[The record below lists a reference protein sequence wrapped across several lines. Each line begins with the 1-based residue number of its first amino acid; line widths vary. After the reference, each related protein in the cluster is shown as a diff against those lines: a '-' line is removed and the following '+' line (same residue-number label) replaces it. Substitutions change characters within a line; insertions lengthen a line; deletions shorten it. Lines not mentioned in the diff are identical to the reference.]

1 MKIQQTPI
9 KTIKPYA
16 KNAKE
21 HPQEQIEQII
31 DSIKEFGFNDPIAI
45 DEEGVVIEGHGR
57 LLAAEQMQLTEVPTI
72 TLSHLNEQQ
81 KRAYIIAH
89 NKLTLNTGFDMDVL
103 LKELTSLYENGFD
116 LLLTGFDE
124 LELDE
129 LKIGFIETV
138 IDYDKADEVP
148 TVDEEKIVLKLHDHI
163 ILNEHVLYCG
173 DATKKEDVLYLLE
186 GIPLKTNIIHFLSD
200 PPYGIEYDP
209 KLPKYGMIKN
219 DDTFLNFIPLAKR
232 YTNGFFMI
240 WTSYQ
245 VVDEW
250 LKRVK
255 KSFEKVTNMII
266 WHKGGGG
273 MGDCAK
279 TLATD
284 YEIALVVNRG
294 NQLQSGRGS
303 AVWQYQNDVKKEFVK
318 KAKKAELQNIL
329 EHFID
334 GETLWRVKKDNTAT
348 YLHPT
353 QKPVEINE
361 RALLN
366 FTKKGDFVCDF
377 FTGSGSNL
385 IACENMGRKFRGME
399 LDTKY
404 MQVIVERWCE
414 YTSVDTIVINGQEVS
429 WSEYKDREIKVD
441 E

>member
-1 MKIQQTPI
+1 MKIQQTPLT
-9 KTIKPYA
+9 KIKPYA
-16 KNAKE
+16 QNAKE
-21 HPQEQIEQII
+21 HPQEQIDQII

-45 DEEGVVIEGHGR
+45 DEEGIVIEGHGR
-57 LLAAEQMQLTEVPTI
+57 LLAAEQMKLTKVPTI
-72 TLSHLNEQQ
+72 TLSHLTKEQKQ
-81 KRAYIIAH
+81 AYIIAH

-103 LKELTSLYENGFD
+103 LKELTSLYENGFN

-129 LKIGFIETV
+129 LKIGFIAPV
-138 IDYDKADEVP
+138 INYDKADEVP
-148 TVDEEKIVLKLHDHI
+148 TVDKEQIVLKYGDI
-163 ILNEHVLYCG
+163 VILNEHIILCG
-173 DATKKEDVLYLLE
+173 DATQKDDVQKLLKGINLKKEIV
-186 GIPLKTNIIHFLSD
+186 HFLSD

-219 DDTFLNFIPLAKR
+219 DDTFLNFIPLAKK

-240 WTSYQ
+240 WSGYQ
-245 VVDEW
+245 VIDEW
-250 LKRVK
+250 LKRIK
-255 KSFEKVTNMII
+255 KSFEKITNMII

-273 MGDCAK
+273 LGDCTK

-284 YEIALVVNRG
+284 YEIALVVHRG
-294 NQLQSGRGS
+294 NSIQSSRGS
-303 AVWQYQNDVKKEFVK
+303 AIWEYQKDVKKEFVR
-318 KAKKAELQNIL
+318 KAKKKVLQDL
-329 EHFID
+329 MEHIID
-334 GETLWRVKKDNTAT
+334 GESFWKVKKDNTAT

-361 RALLN
+361 KALLN

-414 YTSVDTIVINGQEVS
+414 YTSVDTIIINGQEVS
-429 WSEYKDREIKVD
+429 WNEYKDRDIS
-441 E
+441 

>member
-1 MKIQQTPI
+1 MQIVYKNPKDLKKYPQ
-9 KTIKPYA
+9 
-16 KNAKE
+16 NAKE
-21 HPQEQIEQII
+21 HPPEQIQQIA
-31 DSIKEFGFNDPIAI
+31 DSIKKYKFNDPIAL
-45 DEEGVVIEGHGR
+45 DENNIIIEGHGR
-57 LLAAEQMQLTEVPTI
+57 LDAALLLEMDEVPTI
-72 TLSHLNEQQ
+72 VLSHLSEDE

-116 LLLTGFDE
+116 LLLTGFDDME
-124 LELDE
+124 LEE
-129 LKIGFIETV
+129 LKIGFTPPV
-138 IDYDKADEVP
+138 IDYDKADDVP
-148 TVDEEKIVLKLHDHI
+148 TVEEEQVVIKEGAHI
-163 ILNEHVLYCG
+163 ILNDHVLYCG

-186 GIPLKTNIIHFLSD
+186 GTAPKQNTIHFLSD
-200 PPYGIEYDP
+200 PPYGISYDP

-219 DDTFLNFIPLAKR
+219 DDKFLNFIPLAKR

-250 LKRVK
+250 IKRTK
-255 KSFEKVTNMII
+255 KSFEKITNMII

-303 AVWQYQNDVKKEFVK
+303 SVWQYQNDAKKDFVK
-318 KAKKAELQNIL
+318 KAKKAELQSIL
-329 EHFID
+329 DHMID

-399 LDTKY
+399 LDIKY

-429 WSEYKDREIKVD
+429 WSEYKEGNI
-441 E
+441 

>member
-1 MKIQQTPI
+1 MKIKQTPLA
-9 KTIKPYA
+9 KIKPYA
-16 KNAKE
+16 QNAKE
-21 HPQEQIEQII
+21 HPQSQIDQII
-31 DSIKEFGFNDPIAI
+31 NSIKEFGFNDPIAI
-45 DEEGVVIEGHGR
+45 DEEGIIIEGHGR
-57 LLAAEQMQLTEVPTI
+57 LLAAEQLNMEEVPTI

-103 LKELTSLYENGFD
+103 LKELTNLYENGFD

-129 LKIGFIETV
+129 LKIGFVETI

-148 TVDEEKIVLKLHDHI
+148 TVDEENVVIEHGDIVELNEHI
-163 ILNEHVLYCG
+163 ILCG
-173 DATKKEDVLYLLE
+173 DATKKEDIEKLLK
-186 GIPLKTNIIHFLSD
+186 GINLKKSIVHFLSD
-200 PPYGIEYDP
+200 PPYGIAYDP

-219 DDTFLNFIPLAKR
+219 DDTFLNFIPLAKK

-255 KSFEKVTNMII
+255 KSFKKITNMII

-273 MGDCAK
+273 MGDCAR

-303 AVWQYQNDVKKEFVK
+303 AVWQYQNDVKKEFVRK
-318 KAKKAELQNIL
+318 SKKAELQNIL

-334 GETLWRVKKDNTAT
+334 GETLWKVKKDNTAT

-366 FTKKGDFVCDF
+366 FTKKDDFVCDF

-429 WSEYKDREIKVD
+429 WVEYKEEQI
-441 E
+441 

>member
-1 MKIQQTPI
+1 MKIQQTPLNKI
-9 KTIKPYA
+9 KAYEH
-16 KNAKE
+16 NAKE
-21 HPQEQIEQII
+21 HPQEQIDQIVE
-31 DSIKEFGFNDPIAI
+31 SIREFGFNDPIAI
-45 DEEGVVIEGHGR
+45 DENGIIIEGHGR
-57 LLAAEQMQLTEVPTI
+57 YLAAEQMDMTEVPTI
-72 TLSHLNEQQ
+72 TLSHLNDEQ

-89 NKLTLNTGFDMDVL
+89 NKLTLNTGFDMEVL
-103 LKELTSLYENGFD
+103 VKELTSLYENGFD

-124 LELDE
+124 LELED
-129 LKIGFIETV
+129 LKIGFVAPV

-148 TVDEEKIVLKLHDHI
+148 TVDEEKIVIREGDLI
-163 ILNEHVLYCG
+163 ELNEHKLLCG
-173 DATKKEDVLYLLE
+173 DATSKEDVLKLID
-186 GIPLKTNIIHFLSD
+186 GINLKHDTVHFLSD

-255 KSFEKVTNMII
+255 KSFKKITNMII

-284 YEIALVVNRG
+284 YEIALVVHRDNP
-294 NQLQSGRGS
+294 LQSGRGS
-303 AVWQYQNDVKKEFVK
+303 AVWQYHNDAKKEYVK
-318 KAKKAELQNIL
+318 KAKKAELQSIL
-329 EHFID
+329 EHIID

-361 RALLN
+361 KALLN

-404 MQVIVERWCE
+404 MQVIVQRWCE
-414 YTSVDTIVINGQEVS
+414 YTSVDTIIINGQEVS
-429 WSEYKDREIKVD
+429 WEEYKGLFYD
-441 E
+441 

>member
-1 MKIQQTPI
+1 MKIKQTPLA
-9 KTIKPYA
+9 KIKPYA
-16 KNAKE
+16 QNAKE
-21 HPQEQIEQII
+21 HPQSQIDQII
-31 DSIKEFGFNDPIAI
+31 NSIKEFGFNDPIAI
-45 DEEGVVIEGHGR
+45 DEEGIIIEGHGR
-57 LLAAEQMQLTEVPTI
+57 LLAAEQLNMEEVPTI

-103 LKELTSLYENGFD
+103 LKELTNLYENGFD

-129 LKIGFIETV
+129 LKIGFVETI

-148 TVDEEKIVLKLHDHI
+148 TVDEENVVIEHGDIVELNEHI
-163 ILNEHVLYCG
+163 ILCG
-173 DATKKEDVLYLLE
+173 DATKKEDIEKLLK
-186 GIPLKTNIIHFLSD
+186 GINLKKSIVHFLSD
-200 PPYGIEYDP
+200 PPYGIAYDP

-219 DDTFLNFIPLAKR
+219 DDTFLNFIPLAKK

-255 KSFEKVTNMII
+255 KSFKKITNMII

-273 MGDCAK
+273 MGDCAR

-303 AVWQYQNDVKKEFVK
+303 AVWQYQNDVKKEFVRK
-318 KAKKAELQNIL
+318 SKKAELQNIL

-334 GETLWRVKKDNTAT
+334 GETLWKVKKDNTAT

-366 FTKKGDFVCDF
+366 FTKKDDFVCDF

-404 MQVIVERWCE
+404 MQVILERWCE

-429 WSEYKDREIKVD
+429 WVEYKEEQI
-441 E
+441 

>member
-1 MKIQQTPI
+1 MKIKQTPLT
-9 KTIKPYA
+9 KIKPYA
-16 KNAKE
+16 QNAKE
-21 HPQEQIEQII
+21 HPQSQIDKII
-31 DSIKEFGFNDPIAI
+31 NSIKEFGFNDPIAI
-45 DEEGVVIEGHGR
+45 DEEGIIIEGHGR
-57 LLAAEQMQLTEVPTI
+57 LLAAEQLNMKEVPTI

-103 LKELTSLYENGFD
+103 LKELTNLYENGFD

-129 LKIGFIETV
+129 LKIGFVETI

-148 TVDEEKIVLKLHDHI
+148 TVDEENVVIEHGDIVELNEHI
-163 ILNEHVLYCG
+163 ILCG
-173 DATKKEDVLYLLE
+173 DATKKEDIEKLLK
-186 GIPLKTNIIHFLSD
+186 GINLKKSIVHFLSD
-200 PPYGIEYDP
+200 PPYGIAYDP

-219 DDTFLNFIPLAKR
+219 DDTFLNFIPLAKK

-255 KSFEKVTNMII
+255 KSFKKITNMII

-273 MGDCAK
+273 MGDCAR

-303 AVWQYQNDVKKEFVK
+303 AVWQYQNDVKKEFVRK
-318 KAKKAELQNIL
+318 SKKAELQNIL

-334 GETLWRVKKDNTAT
+334 GETLWKVKKDNTAT

-366 FTKKGDFVCDF
+366 FTKKDDFVCDF

-429 WSEYKDREIKVD
+429 WVEYKEEQI
-441 E
+441 

>member
-1 MKIQQTPI
+1 MKIKQTPLA
-9 KTIKPYA
+9 KIKPYA
-16 KNAKE
+16 QNAKE
-21 HPQEQIEQII
+21 HPQSQIDQII
-31 DSIKEFGFNDPIAI
+31 NSIKEFGFNDPIAI
-45 DEEGVVIEGHGR
+45 DEEGIIIEGHGR
-57 LLAAEQMQLTEVPTI
+57 LLAAEQLNMEEVPTI

-103 LKELTSLYENGFD
+103 LKELTNLYENDFD

-129 LKIGFIETV
+129 LKIGFVETI

-148 TVDEEKIVLKLHDHI
+148 TVDEENVVIEHGDIVELNEHI
-163 ILNEHVLYCG
+163 ILCG
-173 DATKKEDVLYLLE
+173 DATKKEDIEKLLK
-186 GIPLKTNIIHFLSD
+186 GINLKKSIVHFLSD
-200 PPYGIEYDP
+200 PPYGIAYDP

-219 DDTFLNFIPLAKR
+219 DDTFLNFIPLAKK

-255 KSFEKVTNMII
+255 KSFKKITNMII

-273 MGDCAK
+273 MGDCAR

-303 AVWQYQNDVKKEFVK
+303 AVWQYQNDVKKEFVRK
-318 KAKKAELQNIL
+318 SKKAELQNIL

-334 GETLWRVKKDNTAT
+334 GETLWKVKKDNTAT

-366 FTKKGDFVCDF
+366 FTKKDDFVCDF

-404 MQVIVERWCE
+404 MQVILERWCE

-429 WSEYKDREIKVD
+429 WVEYKE